1 MTRLT
6 STSTAGR
13 GLSGAAV
20 GGSRACRGATTA
32 AAGARAGR
40 IVRGAAVR
48 HSIAGP
54 CTGPYATA
62 AGRSGRRH
70 DFPQEKT
77 P

>member
-6 STSTAGR
+6 STSTTGR
-13 GLSGAAV
+13 GLSGAAS
-20 GGSRACRGATTA
+20 GGFRASRVTTA

-40 IVRGAAVR
+40 IAGGAAVH

-54 CTGPYATA
+54 CTGPYALA

-70 DFPQEKT
+70 DSPQEKT